1 MYRRQLDVI
10 LFSLNQHAWDVSS
23 HWAAQLDLALTER
36 PRETS
41 DAVDAFLARTPALE
55 SVALFDTTLKQCTVN
70 RGGRPGASLSEEEL
84 RRLVES
90 GQERLQALLRFQR
103 IDYRKLEPF
112 VSADTAGGDGTI
124 VLVFAT
130 SSREGDSEFAAM
142 LFREQGFI
150 NRVYAPKLSEVASGE
165 FVISIF
171 KRGGSGACRLFRRRT
186 RRSYISAA

>member
-1 MYRRQLDVI
+1 VNPPTSPANPSRKLALILLLLTLLPLLFYSGYEINSLSAGEEVMREMYRRQLDVI

-41 DAVDAFLARTPALE
+41 GAVNAFLMRTPALE

-84 RRLVES
+84 RRLVGS

-112 VSADTAGGDGTI
+112 VNADTAGGGRDYHPCLCDTWPG
-124 VLVFAT
+124 
-130 SSREGDSEFAAM
+130 RK
-142 LFREQGFI
+142 
-150 NRVYAPKLSEVASGE
+150 P
-165 FVISIF
+165 
-171 KRGGSGACRLFRRRT
+171 
-186 RRSYISAA
+186 